1 MLVASE
7 VCVLLVRGKKIRSLI
22 AQSQCLL
29 EREKRERGEKREDT
43 ERKRDRLTLKEWLRV
58 SELQ

>member
-1 MLVASE
+1 M
-7 VCVLLVRGKKIRSLI
+7 
-22 AQSQCLL
+22 L